1 MSGPWYEQEQPDAEY
16 VRNHQ
21 LGLWKLKVGSNQLS
35 KSTIELIEH
44 ILLIYIP
51 DGTTGFGSYRGYN
64 SFGLDKRLSESIH
77 RALTSKLH
85 ARTQAMKYLR
95 RHFAPLVVHHL
106 YKPEG
111 IGYKN
116 VKENTNIGTE
126 KSAYTLNT
134 IKQMRKTIE
143 VQRKWPNNFNGDSQ
157 LKMIERF
164 KYLLNM
170 SDELNLQT
178 ESQKRTIIQD
188 KEVVSECLR
197 KQQPKD

>member
-1 MSGPWYEQEQPDAEY
+1 M
-16 VRNHQ
+16 
-21 LGLWKLKVGSNQLS
+21 
-35 KSTIELIEH
+35 
-44 ILLIYIP
+44 
-51 DGTTGFGSYRGYN
+51 
-64 SFGLDKRLSESIH
+64 KRSH
-77 RALTSKLH
+77 T
-85 ARTQAMKYLR
+85 
-95 RHFAPLVVHHL
+95 
-106 YKPEG
+106 
-111 IGYKN
+111 
-116 VKENTNIGTE
+116 
-126 KSAYTLNT
+126 YTLNT

-143 VQRKWPNNFNGDSQ
+143 DARKWPNNFNGDSQ